1 MVKEY
6 NEAYEEWKEKV
17 EYDFEHLDPKVG
29 NADLDDDLVCSE
41 HEELTAYDY
50 EKHGYKVGRRDGVK
64 EVLRDLRRYAQYA
77 VSLDDNP
84 HCVLTREDIYNFID
98 RKYKE
103 IGEWKKQK

>member
-1 MVKEY
+1 MTEEY
-6 NEAYEEWKEKV
+6 NEAYEEWKEKI

-41 HEELTAYDY
+41 YEELTAYDY

-64 EVLRDLRRYAQYA
+64 EVLRDLRRLAQYTSTEHTLS
-77 VSLDDNP
+77 V
-84 HCVLTREDIYNFID
+84 EDIYNFID

>member
-1 MVKEY
+1 MAKEY

-64 EVLRDLRRYAQYA
+64 EALRDLRRLAQYTSTERTLS
-77 VSLDDNP
+77 V
-84 HCVLTREDIYNFID
+84 EDIYNFID
-98 RKYKE
+98 R
-103 IGEWKKQK
+103 

>member
-1 MVKEY
+1 MAKEY
-6 NEAYEEWKEKV
+6 NEAYEEWREKV

-50 EKHGYKVGRRDGVK
+50 EKHGYKVGRKDGVK
-64 EVLRDLRRYAQYA
+64 EVLRDLRRLAQYTSTEHTLS
-77 VSLDDNP
+77 V
-84 HCVLTREDIYNFID
+84 EDIYNFID

-103 IGEWKKQK
+103 IGEWKRQK

>member
-1 MVKEY
+1 MAKEY

-64 EVLRDLRRYAQYA
+64 EVLRDLRRLAQYTSTEHTLS
-77 VSLDDNP
+77 V
-84 HCVLTREDIYNFID
+84 EDIYNFID

-103 IGEWKKQK
+103 IGEWKRQK

>member
-1 MVKEY
+1 MTEEY

-64 EVLRDLRRYAQYA
+64 EVLRDLRRLAQYTSTERTLS
-77 VSLDDNP
+77 V
-84 HCVLTREDIYNFID
+84 EDIYNFID

>member
-1 MVKEY
+1 VTKEY

-17 EYDFEHLDPKVG
+17 EYDFEHLDSEVG

-64 EVLRDLRRYAQYA
+64 EVLRDLRRLAQYTSTEHTLS
-77 VSLDDNP
+77 V
-84 HCVLTREDIYNFID
+84 EDIYNFID

-103 IGEWKKQK
+103 IGEWKRQK